1 MISISMTTFNT
12 SGHVTIMDTS
22 NCNFGKK
29 PARVSRVA
37 TLDGGAVIIHS
48 GVSHGDKTF
57 ILDSRINETQETAI
71 NYIHNNATSV
81 LVSCSEG
88 VFLGAISDLETY
100 KGKLKA
106 TILIKSKEN
115 T

>member
-1 MISISMTTFNT
+1 MISIAMTIFDP

-22 NCNFGKK
+22 KCNFGKK
-29 PARVSRVA
+29 PARVSRSA
-37 TLDGGAVIIHS
+37 TLDGGAVITHS
-48 GVSHGDKTF
+48 GVSHGDRTF
-57 ILDSRINETQETAI
+57 TLDCQISEAQETAI
-71 NYIHNNATSV
+71 NYIHENATSV

-100 KGKLKA
+100 EGKLKA

-115 T
+115 